1 MRDPISYDEISM
13 LDQYLPGA
21 ELNQCRLIKMT
32 EGILKSECLSEA
44 VVASDFVGTH
54 VQKMEDP
61 IFGEKACCFVY

>member
-1 MRDPISYDEISM
+1 M
-13 LDQYLPGA
+13 
-21 ELNQCRLIKMT
+21 NQCRLIKMT